1 MGMQKSSAMLD
12 VHGNEF
18 PDRPM
23 RTGERYTGPGPGPG
37 LVVLRGLL
45 SSIVVLAL
53 PPGVGVALI
62 VLASAPSWRL
72 VAFVPALARRFE

>member
-23 RTGERYTGPGPGPG
+23 RTGERYTGPGPG